1 MVSPTPTAGGIKP
14 LNVSASGVSTLLGV
28 SRSMVHKLDVADLL
42 PRPIRIGRRK
52 LWRVAELQAWND
64 AGCPRR
70 DDWDRL
76 GSKWGRQR

>member
-1 MVSPTPTAGGIKP
+1 MVSPTPTADRIKP
-14 LNVSASGVSTLLGV
+14 LNVSASGVSTLLGI
-28 SRSMVHKLDVADLL
+28 STSMVHKLDVAEKL

-52 LWRVAELQAWND
+52 LWRVQEVQAWND

-76 GSKWGRQR
+76 GSKWSRQR